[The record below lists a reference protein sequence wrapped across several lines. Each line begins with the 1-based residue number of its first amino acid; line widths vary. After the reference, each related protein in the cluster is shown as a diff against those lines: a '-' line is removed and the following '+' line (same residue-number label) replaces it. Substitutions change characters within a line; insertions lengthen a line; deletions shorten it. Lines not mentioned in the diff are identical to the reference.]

1 MKNTDSYSDKCVKNF
16 LMGIILAS
24 LIICMP
30 DRTHLGLIVGILISR
45 GKIWIENLFIIAR
58 YWMRY
63 T

>member
-1 MKNTDSYSDKCVKNF
+1 MKNTESYTDKNIKNF

-45 GKIWIENLFIIAR
+45 GKI
-58 YWMRY
+58 
-63 T
+63 